1 MPVRNGVF
9 EFPAIA
15 MVDSCQSC
23 VVVVITLSFFYIR
36 LMGLLQFL
44 LHVLLLHPS
53 NKEDKFSFFLSKMV
67 LN

>member
-15 MVDSCQSC
+15 VVDSC
-23 VVVVITLSFFYIR
+23 VVFVFTLSFFYIR
-36 LMGLLQFL
+36 LMGLFQFL

-53 NKEDKFSFFLSKMV
+53 NKEDKFLFFLSKMV

>member
-15 MVDSCQSC
+15 MVDSC

-44 LHVLLLHPS
+44 VHVLLLHPS

>member
-15 MVDSCQSC
+15 MVDSC